1 MTKIILASASPRRK
15 ELMKQLI
22 GDNFQVFTSSYGE
35 ETVEGLTPEELVTH
49 HSLEKSRD
57 VAGNFRDGVII
68 AADTVVV
75 CGDEVLG
82 KPENEDM
89 AREMLRMI
97 SGQQIRAIT
106 GITVFDIGR
115 DRELTKYETT
125 RIWISDL
132 TEKEIDSYVDTGE
145 PFGKAGS
152 FAIQGKG
159 ALLVE
164 RIEGDFFNVVGF
176 PLFRLGKM
184 LRRFGIDLLNQVD
197 E

>member
-15 ELMKQLI
+15 ELLKQLI

-35 ETVEGLTPEELVTH
+35 ERVERVTPEELVTH
-49 HSLEKSRD
+49 HSLEKARD

-82 KPENEDM
+82 KPENENA
-89 AREMLRMI
+89 AREMLRRI
-97 SGQQIRAIT
+97 SGQQIQAIT

-115 DRELTKYETT
+115 DRELTQYETT

-132 TEKEIDSYVDTGE
+132 TEKEIDSYVGTGE

-159 ALLVE
+159 ADFVE
-164 RIEGDFFNVVGF
+164 RIEGDLSNVVGL
-176 PLFRLGKM
+176 PLPVLKEM
-184 LRRFGIDLLNQVD
+184 LVELDKEN
-197 E
+197 